1 MCDQDTPQDFADH
14 VNANPLSRRHFVA
27 LSAGLSMANLL
38 ALFPA
43 VADAADVTE
52 SEVMIKTPDGNADCY
67 FVHPAQGVSAAVIVW
82 PDVLGL
88 RLAFRAMGKR
98 LAENGYAV
106 LVVNPYYRKNKAPVV
121 ADGASFQDT
130 KVRDAVMPLLQIFL
144 GDVPGM
150 QSDAKAYVAWLDTQA
165 AVDKKRKIGTT
176 GYCMGGPPVL
186 RTAGVSD
193 RIGAGATFHGA
204 ALAAAD
210 ANSPHLA
217 IAKSKAGF
225 LIAIADGDDKQDPKA
240 KDMLKETFAK
250 NGQKATVEVYTGCAH
265 GWTVPDFPVYDKA
278 GAEKAWTAMLDLF
291 KTNLA

>member
-1 MCDQDTPQDFADH
+1 MCEHDTAQEWEDH
-14 VNANPLSRRHFVA
+14 VKANPLSRRHFMA
-27 LSAGLSMANLL
+27 ISAGLSLASLLEMFPVAAN
-38 ALFPA
+38 
-43 VADAADVTE
+43 AADVKE
-52 SEVMIKTPDGNADCY
+52 SDVTIKTPDGMSDCY
-67 FVHPAQGVSAAVIVW
+67 FVHPAQGASAAVLVW

-88 RLAFRAMGKR
+88 RPAFRAMGKR

-106 LVVNPYYRKNKAPVV
+106 LVVNPYYRTNKSPVIPE
-121 ADGASFQDT
+121 GATFDDKT
-130 KVRDAVMPLLQIFL
+130 RPIVMPLLQKFL

-150 QSDAKAYVAWLDTQA
+150 QSDAKTYIAWLDQQA
-165 AVDKKRKIGTT
+165 AVDKKKKIATT

-204 ALAAAD
+204 ALVAAD

-217 IAKSKAGF
+217 IAMSKAGF

-240 KDMLKETFAK
+240 KDTLKETFAK
-250 NGQKATVEVYTGCAH
+250 NGQKATVEVYIGCAH

-278 GAEKAWTAMLDLF
+278 GAEKAWTAMLALF